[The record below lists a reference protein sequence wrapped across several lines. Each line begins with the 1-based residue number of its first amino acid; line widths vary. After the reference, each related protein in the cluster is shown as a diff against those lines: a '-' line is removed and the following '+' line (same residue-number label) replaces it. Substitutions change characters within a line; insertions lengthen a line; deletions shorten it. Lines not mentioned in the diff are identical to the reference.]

1 MGQGPQ
7 AVSITKFSF
16 EFSNFQEKIWNSTL
30 YPKSK
35 KTLWSKIIASM

>member
-16 EFSNFQEKIWNSTL
+16 EFSNFQEQKFETVPYIL
-30 YPKSK
+30 KAKRPYEVK
-35 KTLWSKIIASM
+35 